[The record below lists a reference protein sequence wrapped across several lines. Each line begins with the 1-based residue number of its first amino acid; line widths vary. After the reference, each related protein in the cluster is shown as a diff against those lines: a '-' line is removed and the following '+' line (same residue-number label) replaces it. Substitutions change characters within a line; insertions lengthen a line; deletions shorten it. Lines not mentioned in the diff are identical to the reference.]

1 MGACKHQPALT
12 NNRATM
18 LNNRLTNNRATE
30 LTNNRLTN
38 NRATDNRATNNR
50 ATNNRLTNNRATQL
64 EQSMNRQIFLVTLV
78 LKLVKTEIQLE

>member
-18 LNNRLTNNRATE
+18 L
-30 LTNNRLTN
+30 
-38 NRATDNRATNNR
+38 
-50 ATNNRLTNNRATQL
+50 NNRLTNNRATQL

>member
-1 MGACKHQPALT
+1 MLGACKHQPALT

-50 ATNNRLTNNRATQL
+50 LTNNRATQL